1 MFSGAYWNTNFTKH
15 APGMKELD
23 GQYYSAFVDLFG
35 NPIISAYDVIS
46 IHGTI
51 KTPLKNC

>member
-1 MFSGAYWNTNFTKH
+1 
-15 APGMKELD
+15 MKELD